1 MSAKAKMLKL
11 DRPSGVYQP
20 GERMTGYLMAEAGQ
34 GQIVRAAELSV
45 LWYTTGQGEEDF
57 AVHHFKRLVDES
69 DERLDLR
76 SPIRFAVTLPPSPL
90 SYEGRIVKVCWCVRL
105 RLFPPQG
112 PETLE
117 EATFRLGEV
126 PAAVAIEERST
137 TVK

>member
-1 MSAKAKMLKL
+1 MSTSAKMLKL

-20 GERMTGYLMAEAGQ
+20 GERMTGYFMAEASQ
-34 GQIVRAAELSV
+34 RQIVRAAELSV

-105 RLFPPQG
+105 RLFPQQG
-112 PETLE
+112 PESLE

-126 PAAVAIEERST
+126 PAAAAIEERST